1 MIPGVSRT
9 VSDPTSI
16 PGIGGSN
23 PAPTVVLGAYTNDLN
38 IYVTSYPNNNSGQK
52 TAVLNT
58 FNVSNVPIQ
67 KWVNLIVSVYGTT
80 LDAYIDGKL
89 VSTFVM
95 NGVAKIN
102 PGNSLYVTPLGGFNG
117 FTARFQYFPNPIN
130 PQQAWDIYRDGYG
143 ANFLGSLLGS
153 YQLKIAL
160 INNGVVQN
168 SLTV

>member
-1 MIPGVSRT
+1 
-9 VSDPTSI
+9 
-16 PGIGGSN
+16 
-23 PAPTVVLGAYTNDLN
+23 
-38 IYVTSYPNNNSGQK
+38 
-52 TAVLNT
+52 LNT

-89 VSTFVM
+89 VSTFVL
-95 NGVAKIN
+95 NGVAKVN